1 MGESSQKHQ
10 RSPFMPPSCPGLGV
24 SRHGGIWDPDTT
36 FRAASNAAGHITVL
50 QPEQHRMMARAS

>member
-10 RSPFMPPSCPGLGV
+10 KKPIHAPIMPMTGV

-50 QPEQHRMMARAS
+50 QPEQYRMMARAS